1 MHTGSSITFPKA
13 LKARALLRKKD
24 SEDAKLKFHRSRLT
38 YTSQECSL
46 KKTTG
51 TVKKKR
57 EKEKKRVCVCVYV
70 FVLVLAI
77 GVFPSNEGALP

>member
-1 MHTGSSITFPKA
+1 MYTGSSITFPKA

-57 EKEKKRVCVCVYV
+57 EKEKKRECVCVCICAC
-70 FVLVLAI
+70 F
-77 GVFPSNEGALP
+77 SNWSVPKQ

>member
-1 MHTGSSITFPKA
+1 MSAGSSITFPKS

-38 YTSQECSL
+38 YTSQESSL

-57 EKEKKRVCVCVYV
+57 ERKKSVCVCVYV

-77 GVFPSNEGALP
+77 GVFPSNEGALL

>member
-1 MHTGSSITFPKA
+1 MNASSSLTFPKS
-13 LKARALLRKKD
+13 LKARALLKKKD

-46 KKTTG
+46 KKGTG
-51 TVKKKR
+51 TVKKKER
-57 EKEKKRVCVCVYV
+57 ERRKENMYV